1 MPNAERE
8 FYRLLAELA
17 SDGLFVGHDGVA
29 ERIADAFEA
38 AMAEA
43 RNALEDAH
51 GPEQQQHD
59 RGPIDRDCHAVGHGA
74 AALGV
79 QPNHKCQ

>member
-1 MPNAERE
+1 MRNAERE
-8 FYRLLAELA
+8 FYRLMAELA
-17 SDGLFVGHDGVA
+17 SDGLFVGRDGVA

-43 RNALEDAH
+43 KSANGSDNAH
-51 GPEQQQHD
+51 GPQQQQGNGD
-59 RGPIDRDCHAVGHGA
+59 AVDDNRYGVWHGA

-79 QPNHKCQ
+79 